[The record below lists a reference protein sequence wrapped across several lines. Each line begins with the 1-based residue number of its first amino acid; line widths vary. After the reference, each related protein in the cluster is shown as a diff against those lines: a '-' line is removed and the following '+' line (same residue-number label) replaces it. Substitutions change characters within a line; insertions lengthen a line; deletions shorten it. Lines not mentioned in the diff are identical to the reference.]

1 MTQDHKLTVRFK
13 RLKELLLFSES
24 CHSLEPGARGGR
36 RWRHRQAGTHR
47 SGPSPGTFYLLALR
61 GALVHNGLTTVHA
74 QNELRNVP
82 RIYTCVRLREAARVS

>member
-13 RLKELLLFSES
+13 RLKELLFFSES
-24 CHSLEPGARGGR
+24 CQCPGARGTG
-36 RWRHRQAGTHR
+36 GTSKDVGGADVR
-47 SGPSPGTFYLLALR
+47 SLR
-61 GALVHNGLTTVHA
+61 GTYSLSAARSYTMRSYTMLV

>member
-13 RLKELLLFSES
+13 RLKELLFFSES
-24 CHSLEPGARGGR
+24 CHSPGARGTGGDGR
-36 RWRHRQAGTHR
+36 WGPRPRCR
-47 SGPSPGTFYLLALR
+47 SLR
-61 GALVHNGLTTVHA
+61 GTYSLSAARSYTMRSYTMLV